1 MKTYELNAVEA
12 YLALTALRFT
22 AEQGYTYEIEHG
34 GDLTDYHGM
43 KALIDRLEP
52 KPVKKEGWVGLYAED
67 SEGMPSIGGAYMT
80 EKEVRENCPGARKF
94 VRITWEE

>member
-43 KALIDRLEP
+43 KALIEMLEP
-52 KPVKKEGWVGLYAED
+52 KPAKKHAWMVVYPDESRSRLFDYQDDAAGWACHA
-67 SEGMPSIGGAYMT
+67 P
-80 EKEVRENCPGARKF
+80 EKCKV
-94 VRITWEE
+94 VQVTWEE